1 MRYASEQ
8 SGFRVTDAFTRK
20 SANPILTRAAMAQDL
35 VKAKEQKSSEMG
47 EAVRVA
53 KLEPARVQQM
63 IERKTT
69 DIANQ
74 CTRMDKQADEMA
86 KPRAR
91 LAQLELC
98 GYPPRSP
105 KRVASPTLSP
115 WQKIPIDI

>member
-1 MRYASEQ
+1 
-8 SGFRVTDAFTRK
+8 
-20 SANPILTRAAMAQDL
+20 MAQDL

-91 LAQLELC
+91 LAQLEQAQESDHTRL
-98 GYPPRSP
+98 
-105 KRVASPTLSP
+105 VTLYVEYWCLTGVLP
-115 WQKIPIDI
+115 HTKPEAAD